1 MAEDNDKKVI
11 YLCEVLEKCEKDNDL
26 KVVCQL
32 FRKQK
37 GLKDFLGL
45 DKRSSKPKN
54 QGLV

>member
-54 QGLV
+54 QELV

>member
-32 FRKQK
+32 FRK
-37 GLKDFLGL
+37 
-45 DKRSSKPKN
+45 
-54 QGLV
+54 